1 MCVSSLKGTLARIYL
16 VSDGERAKVL
26 KLFPPNFAE
35 RAERELRIGCTL
47 AHPNLNPV
55 EAGLELDG
63 YPCVLMPFVR
73 GAQLSEWLLHADLA
87 RFLECLTRVLAGLE
101 YLHHEGVVHRDIK
114 PENILVDTK
123 DTPHLIDF
131 DLAVHVN
138 EPPHKGAGTV
148 AYLSPE
154 QARGERTTPASDLYA
169 VGVLLYR
176 VLTGEVPFSGSVNE
190 VIAMHREVMPTA
202 CLRASTPPCNLSMK
216 CVSNCWLK
224 MQPRGRALLP

>member
-1 MCVSSLKGTLARIYL
+1 
-16 VSDGERAKVL
+16 
-26 KLFPPNFAE
+26 
-35 RAERELRIGCTL
+35 
-47 AHPNLNPV
+47 
-55 EAGLELDG
+55 
-63 YPCVLMPFVR
+63 MPYVR

-87 RFLECLTRVLAGLE
+87 RFLECLTHVLTGLE
-101 YLHHEGVVHRDIK
+101 YLHQGGIVHRDIK

-190 VIAMHREVMPTA
+190 VITMHREV
-202 CLRASTPPCNLSMK
+202 TPLAPSSFDPALEPFDEVCS
-216 CVSNCWLK
+216 
-224 MQPRGRALLP
+224 ALLSKEAGERPDAAEATVRMKALLKGMRR